1 MNEWIEKFLDYVYSR
16 HSKSTQTVD
25 AYRRDLE
32 QLKMYLTSQGITSFE
47 EVDRLTILNFITEFR
62 LETYAKDSTMA
73 RKLSTYRSF
82 YKYLNEYYG
91 IGNNPMESI
100 QSPKNK
106 RNVPEFLF
114 VSEIKNYLNSYS
126 LDKDT
131 DIRDKTMFTIL
142 YACGLRVSEL
152 VQLTWS
158 QIDISSRIV
167 RIRGKGDKER
177 IVPFF
182 KGFEKQLARYRLAY
196 WEKYA
201 QDDHVFVNLKGK
213 GFTSRGVQYLMQKHA
228 DEIGLSMKVHPHMF
242 RHSFATHLLDN
253 GADIRIV
260 QELLGHSSLST
271 TQIYTHISNKK
282 LKEVYQQAHPL
293 ANKTDLYE
301 VNPESWT
308 KNY

>member
-1 MNEWIEKFLDYVYSR
+1 MNEWIDKFLDYVYTR
-16 HSKSTQTVD
+16 HSKSEQTVE

-32 QLKMYLTSQGITSFE
+32 QLKNYVMGQGITSFE
-47 EVDRLTILNFITEFR
+47 EVDRLTILNFITEYR

-106 RNVPEFLF
+106 RNVPDFLF
-114 VSEIKNYLNSYS
+114 VSEIKNFLNTYS
-126 LDKDT
+126 NEDEV
-131 DIRDKTMFTIL
+131 DIRDKTMFTML

-152 VQLTWS
+152 CSLSWS
-158 QIDISSRIV
+158 QIDVNARIV
-167 RIRGKGDKER
+167 RVTGKGDKER
-177 IVPFF
+177 IVPFY
-182 KGFEKQLARYRLAY
+182 KGFEKQLAHYRLSY

-201 QDDHVFVNLKGK
+201 QDEHVFVNLRGK
-213 GFTSRGVQYLMQKHA
+213 GFTSRGIQFLMQKHA

-253 GADIRIV
+253 GADIRVV
-260 QELLGHSSLST
+260 QELLGHASLST
-271 TQIYTHISNKK
+271 TQIYTHVSNKK

-293 ANKTDLYE
+293 ANAGLK
-301 VNPESWT
+301 
-308 KNY
+308 